1 MDINKVT
8 RKIRLD
14 SKQTAI
20 KYQLITELV
29 FLRKQSIIDSDLTYL
44 TLLIEWG
51 PTPLKDFCN
60 KVVNHVYGKESIN
73 NVEKHPHRIQAVR
86 NRIGMLEKRGLIIK
100 DGKGKKTISFTP
112 VIKIETD
119 GNILLDYN
127 FLYIETQES
136 KGSYSENI
144 ERVAA
149 L

>member
-1 MDINKVT
+1 MDINKLT
-8 RKIRLD
+8 RKVRLD

-29 FLRKQSIIDSDLTYL
+29 FLRKQSVIDSDLTYL

-60 KVVNHVYGKESIN
+60 KVVNYLYGKDSIN

-86 NRIGMLEKRGLIIK
+86 NRVGMLEKRGLIIK

-112 VIKIETD
+112 AIKIETE
-119 GNILLDYN
+119 GNILLEYN
-127 FLYIETQES
+127 FLYIETKES
-136 KGSYSENI
+136 KGTNTPVV
-144 ERVAA
+144 ERAAA

>member
-1 MDINKVT
+1 MNINKLT
-8 RKIRLD
+8 RKVKLD
-14 SKQTAI
+14 SRQTAI

-44 TLLIEWG
+44 ALLIEWG

-60 KVVNHVYGKESIN
+60 KVVDYVYGKDSIH

-86 NRIGMLEKRGLIIK
+86 NRVGMLEKRGLIVK

-112 VIKIETD
+112 IIKVQTE
-119 GNILLDYN
+119 GNILLEYN
-127 FLYIETQES
+127 FLYIEAEES
-136 KGSYSENI
+136 KRSNTQDI